1 MGNTGRAPHS
11 HIPLNEPCVQ
21 TCRVQAAKRRDS
33 LSPDGTT
40 EVAAQV
46 KCGTMD
52 RCVIAMQLKTATPD
66 LPGQTASQPRPKGFS
81 TGKPPKLRLSLTR
94 SSIFEPS
101 SSFPPQ
107 NKLKDT
113 PLVAANR
120 SVSYTSFDA
129 MELTDEELVVFV
141 RRCVGGL
148 PAPRGPFGHR
158 GTLVDILVERLDDRG
173 SQHTTVCSHG
183 HVANDWITGR
193 SSKAS
198 WFGPTA
204 MWE

>member
-1 MGNTGRAPHS
+1 MCRTRVHHAPGRPDAVDSNEAKTTKKEKQAKQHILICIVFHYFLYRETHMGNTGRAPHS

-120 SVSYTSFDA
+120 SVFIYF
-129 MELTDEELVVFV
+129 L
-141 RRCVGGL
+141 
-148 PAPRGPFGHR
+148 
-158 GTLVDILVERLDDRG
+158 
-173 SQHTTVCSHG
+173 
-183 HVANDWITGR
+183 
-193 SSKAS
+193 
-198 WFGPTA
+198 
-204 MWE
+204 